1 MFHAIYNWS
10 GNKHGEHADALLRFG
25 ADILLTLLA
34 LFLASLVR
42 PYLPFGMPL
51 TPDFTRLPWIIYA
64 LVATVWGIG
73 FLLLSVYAPRSLRP
87 VEEAQLIFAAVTVST
102 LTLGGILYFSF
113 REISRLQILTFYGL
127 DLVLLVGYRMAVR
140 LILKLRNQPPY
151 PRRKVLIV
159 EAGEAGRDVLR
170 MVQRYQWSGLE
181 PVGFLDNALSPQTQ
195 IEGVPVLGKVEE
207 VAQYVESEGIDEVV
221 VALPLRAYDQLLRL
235 IADLQNLAVRV
246 RILPDYFKTTLFRTK
261 VDDFAGMPMI
271 TLRQPTL
278 DPFERQVKRA
288 FDLAVG
294 SFLFALSL
302 PLMALIA
309 LAIRL
314 DSPGPVLFSQQRVGE
329 SGQLFWMH
337 KFRSMVLGAEDQE
350 GDMTVAFRG
359 LELLNKQPDDPR
371 VTAVGRFLR
380 RTSLDELP
388 QLINVLKGE
397 MSLVGPRPELPWL
410 VEQYEPWQWQRFAVP
425 QGITGWWQ
433 VNGRNDQPMYLHSE
447 EDLFYIQH
455 YSLLLDIQILW
466 RTIGAVLKGRGA
478 Y

>member
-1 MFHAIYNWS
+1 MLHAIYDRS
-10 GNKHGEHADALLRFG
+10 GNKHGGPADALLRFG

-64 LVATVWGIG
+64 LVAVIWGIG
-73 FLLLSVYAPRSLRP
+73 FLLLSVYTPRTLRP

-127 DLVLLVGYRMAVR
+127 DLVLLVGYRMGVR
-140 LILKLRNQPPY
+140 LILKLQNQPPY

-181 PVGFLDNALSPQTQ
+181 PVGFLDNALSPKTQ
-195 IEGVPVLGKVEE
+195 IEGVPVLGRVEE
-207 VAQYVESEGIDEVV
+207 VAQHVESEGIDEVV

-294 SFLFALSL
+294 SSLFVLSL

-314 DSPGPVLFSQQRVGE
+314 DSPGPVLFSQERVGE

-337 KFRSMVLGAEDQE
+337 KFRSMVVGAEEQE
-350 GDMTVAFRG
+350 GDMTVAFRDR
-359 LELLNKQPDDPR
+359 ELLNKQPDDPR
-371 VTAVGRFLR
+371 VTGVGRFLR

-433 VNGRNDQPMYLHSE
+433 VNGRSDQPMYLHSE

-466 RTIGAVLKGRGA
+466 RTIGAVVKGRGA